1 MSDETGRLVLG
12 GNAAEAFRRRVQ
24 DISDK
29 LDEIAELQDEV
40 KDLKKDLK
48 TDGYDAKAVNK
59 VLRELR
65 LGPEKIASQLELE
78 LVLDTYRHAVG
89 LPTDLETAQK
99 LAKEAAGDLPEPEK
113 KARGKARAMN

>member
-1 MSDETGRLVLG
+1 MRDETGRLVLG
-12 GNAAEAFRRRVQ
+12 GNAAETFRRRVQ

-29 LDEIAELQDEV
+29 LDEIAELQDAV

-59 VLRELR
+59 VLREMR
-65 LGPEKIASQLELE
+65 LGPEKMASQLELE

-89 LPTDLETAQK
+89 LPVDLETAQR

-113 KARGKARAMN
+113 KKRGKARAMN

>member
-12 GNAAEAFRRRVQ
+12 GNAAETFRRRVQ

-29 LDEIAELQDEV
+29 LDEIAELQDAV
-40 KDLKKDLK
+40 KDLKNDLK

-65 LGPEKIASQLELE
+65 LGPEKMASQLELE

-89 LPTDLETAQK
+89 LPTDLDTAQK
-99 LAKEAAGDLPEPEK
+99 LAKEAAGDLSDQRRK
-113 KARGKARAMN
+113 RAARRGR